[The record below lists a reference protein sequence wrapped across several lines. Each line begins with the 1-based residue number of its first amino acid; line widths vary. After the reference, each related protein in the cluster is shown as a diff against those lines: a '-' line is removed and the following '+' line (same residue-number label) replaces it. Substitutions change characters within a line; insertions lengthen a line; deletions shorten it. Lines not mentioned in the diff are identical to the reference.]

1 MNVAKRAKLE
11 VVMTQIILMQ
21 ATIRDVRLRE
31 FKDDPKGRGA
41 ADSRKATDVLNRI
54 EREMAGQMKAL
65 AELVGADLTG
75 EEKAAAQKVAAAGM
89 SQIDRDVERAVEL
102 AWDFDATLEA
112 RNAARAFLG
121 LPLFDE

>member
-11 VVMTQIILMQ
+11 VVMTQLILMQ

-41 ADSRKATDVLNRI
+41 PDSRKTTDVLNRL
-54 EREMAGQMKAL
+54 EREMTGQVTAL
-65 AELVGADLTG
+65 AELTGAALTG
-75 EEKAAAQKVAAAGM
+75 EEKAAARKVAAAGM
-89 SQIDRDVERAVEL
+89 SQLDRDLEQAVEL
-102 AWDFDATLEA
+102 AWDFDATIEA

-121 LPLFDE
+121 LPLDE